1 MAIPLSPGAN
11 SASPGSLARLD
22 RITGYKNATK
32 PLHPTGYFL
41 AAPMRN
47 FLVPQTVH
55 WPLTAGRSFFRT
67 TS

>member
-1 MAIPLSPGAN
+1 MAIPLSPGPN

-22 RITGYKNATK
+22 RITVYKSATK

-47 FLVPQTVH
+47 FLVSQAAH
-55 WPLTAGRSFFRT
+55 WPVTAGRPFFRT